1 MNFATWTD
9 DEIKRWL
16 WLRAVEWAALP
27 AFVSQP
33 LAPVL
38 LIFFPWYWVLG
49 TVVIL
54 GAFWC
59 PIRYHFVNVSVAT
72 VACLV
77 VAWLK
82 WPAAVGSAIYLFLN
96 HQPLSAVLALL
107 WPLVGGFVGIPGKVG
122 VIELA
127 FAKKIGFVSE
137 DAELGER

>member
-16 WLRAVEWAALP
+16 WLRAVEWASLP

-49 TVVIL
+49 SVVLLGIL
-54 GAFWC
+54 WC
-59 PIRYHFVNVSVAT
+59 PMRYLFVNVTVAT
-72 VACLV
+72 LTCLV
-77 VAWLK
+77 VTWLK
-82 WPAAVGSAIYLFLN
+82 WPAAVGSAIYLFL
-96 HQPLSAVLALL
+96 HHRTVPAVIALL

-127 FAKKIGFVSE
+127 FAKKIGVVPPDTQF
-137 DAELGER
+137 

>member
-49 TVVIL
+49 GVIL
-54 GAFWC
+54 LGILWC
-59 PIRYHFVNVSVAT
+59 PMRYLFVNITIAT
-72 VACLV
+72 FACLIV
-77 VAWLK
+77 TWLK
-82 WPAAVGSAIYLFLN
+82 WPAAVGSAIYLFL
-96 HQPLSAVLALL
+96 HDQPVLAVVALL

-127 FAKKIGFVSE
+127 FAKKIGFAPS
-137 DAELGER
+137 DARF